1 MRRDPREV
9 VRDEPFVRRRLI
21 EALQGGAMT
30 VPELA
35 SATGWP
41 SEEVMVWVM
50 GMRKYGYLAEEA
62 GKDAEGYYRYKVVK
76 QR

>member
-9 VRDEPFVRRRLI
+9 VRDEPFVRRRLT
-21 EALQGGAMT
+21 EALQGGPLT

-41 SEEVMVWVM
+41 TEEVMVWVM
-50 GMRKYGYLAEEA
+50 SMRKYGYLAEEP
-62 GKDAEGYYRYKVVK
+62 GNDAEGYYRYRAVK
-76 QR
+76 K

>member
-9 VRDEPFVRRRLI
+9 VRDEPFVRRRLT
-21 EALQGGAMT
+21 EALQGGPLT

-41 SEEVMVWVM
+41 TEEVMVWVM
-50 GMRKYGYLAEEA
+50 SMRKYGYLAEEP
-62 GKDAEGYYRYKVVK
+62 GNDAEGYYRYRVVK
-76 QR
+76 K